1 MLGPE
6 SDRTTQLRADLAA
19 RLQRVRGEMSD
30 EDFAK
35 VVAKIVRTK
44 LRFEEIEA
52 RCQSVPTPVHGTVPS
67 IKASGSQPT

>member
-44 LRFEEIEA
+44 LR
-52 RCQSVPTPVHGTVPS
+52 
-67 IKASGSQPT
+67 GSRK